1 MNVLLLT
8 TYMALN
14 QLALHTA
21 MLRNKSRW
29 SRMKNNTL
37 PNNKY
42 VFEQVWPFSRCSA
55 KQLERERERDWERNM
70 LWKCKNVFSPV
81 WDSPDE
87 FCLLLK
93 TLFGPTKDTGLPVRQ
108 KDWIK
113 TSTIKIV
120 FIFVIKLEIDSW
132 QWFDMLDQCFNM
144 VLSHCKTKREFMWST
159 QNM

>member
-1 MNVLLLT
+1 M
-8 TYMALN
+8 
-14 QLALHTA
+14 
-21 MLRNKSRW
+21 
-29 SRMKNNTL
+29 
-37 PNNKY
+37 
-42 VFEQVWPFSRCSA
+42 
-55 KQLERERERDWERNM
+55 
-70 LWKCKNVFSPV
+70 
-81 WDSPDE
+81 
-87 FCLLLK
+87 K